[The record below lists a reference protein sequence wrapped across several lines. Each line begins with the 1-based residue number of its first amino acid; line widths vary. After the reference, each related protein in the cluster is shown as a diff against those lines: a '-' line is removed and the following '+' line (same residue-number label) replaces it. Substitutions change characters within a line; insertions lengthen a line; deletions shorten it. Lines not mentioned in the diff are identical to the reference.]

1 MMFIGIIV
9 LNNRRHLRDLITFG
23 DEAIPVKL
31 DFSYLYIYV

>member
-1 MMFIGIIV
+1 MIMFIGIIV
-9 LNNRRHLRDLITFG
+9 LNNRHLRDLITFG